1 MRYFLEFSYKGTNYH
16 GWQRQPNAL
25 TVQQVLEER
34 STTLLGTPVVLTGAG
49 RTDAGVHARKM
60 FAHFDFEEVLPA
72 DFIPRLNA
80 FLPEDIAVQKVTPV
94 REDAHARFDAISRS
108 YQYHIVQEKNPFVQ
122 EAAWYVNLPLDFD
135 AMNEAAAVLLDFR
148 DFKAFSKAHSDVKT
162 YNCEVGRAEWVQ
174 SGEIWV
180 FHITADRF
188 LRNMVRAVVGTLL
201 EVGKG
206 RLKVEDVKT
215 IIKSRDRSRAG
226 VSVPA
231 KGLYLTDIVYPDRI
245 YISNGKGNRESI

>member
-1 MRYFLEFSYKGTNYH
+1 MRYFMEFSYNGTNYH

-25 TVQQVLEER
+25 SVQQVLEER
-34 STTLLGTPVVLTGAG
+34 SSTLLGSPVALTAAG

-60 FAHFDFEEVLPA
+60 LAHFDLEGPFSE
-72 DFIPRLNA
+72 DFIARLNA
-80 FLPEDIAVQKVTPV
+80 FLPADIAVKRVVPV
-94 REDAHARFDAISRS
+94 SDDAHARFDAISRS
-108 YQYHIVQEKNPFVQ
+108 YEYHLVQEKNPFAQ
-122 EAAWYVNLPLDFD
+122 ESAWHVNLPLDFD
-135 AMNEAAAVLLDFR
+135 AMNRAAASMMTFK

-162 YNCEVGRAEWVQ
+162 YNCEIRRAEWVA
-174 SGEIWV
+174 SGELWI

-188 LRNMVRAVVGTLL
+188 LRNMVRAIVGTLV

-206 RLKVEDVKT
+206 RLTVADVKT

-231 KGLYLTDIVYPDRI
+231 KGLYLTEIVYPDRI
-245 YISNGKGNRESI
+245 YQSNG